1 MTRHLISSG
10 SRFEAEIGY
19 SRAVVDGKWVFM
31 SGTTGYNYAT
41 MTIADD
47 VVEQT
52 EQCLKNI
59 GAALK
64 QAGSGF
70 NDIVSVTY
78 VLTNA
83 SEFEKCWPVLRKYF
97 GKVRPAV
104 MMITAGLADP
114 KMRIEIQ
121 VTARKSKK
129 TVKPA
134 SKPKAKMPSKAITK
148 KKPKKRKA

>member
-1 MTRHLISSG
+1 MTRKLISSG

-78 VLTNA
+78 VLTDA

-129 TVKPA
+129 IVKPA
-134 SKPKAKMPSKAITK
+134 SKTRAKTPTKAISK
-148 KKPKKRKA
+148 KKTTKA